1 MWCFSLPKKL
11 ENYAVTMS
19 AAPILSSN
27 FDAGNGI
34 IGKVE
39 RAADGSVNAELTI
52 KQEPFTEGTDKKHH
66 MQW

>member
-1 MWCFSLPKKL
+1 
-11 ENYAVTMS
+11 MS